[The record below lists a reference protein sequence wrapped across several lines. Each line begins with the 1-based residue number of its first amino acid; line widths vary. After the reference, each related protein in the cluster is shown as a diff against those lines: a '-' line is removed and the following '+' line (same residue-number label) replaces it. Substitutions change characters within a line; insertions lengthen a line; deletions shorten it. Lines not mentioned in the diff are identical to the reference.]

1 MVAGLSRHLFFF
13 NEAFIIVGL
22 FGAPA
27 EGGLNRAD
35 IVAGISVAGLMLP
48 EAVAYSGIAGLPP
61 ERALLAAVVGCLVYA
76 IFGRSRFAVVSP
88 TSSSAAVLAAS
99 LIALQTPAADRF
111 FLVTVLIAA
120 VGLIFLVMSLLQ
132 LGALAALI
140 SRPVLGGF
148 AFGLAITI
156 VLHQLP
162 LMTGVAVPGG
172 NIFDFVYHLLAGA
185 RQWHPVSLAT
195 GVVALAALL
204 VLKRWRAVPGS
215 FLTLGGGIGAS
226 WFLDLPSHGV
236 AVVGAIPL
244 TLSLPQIPASGLTET
259 IRLLPYAFPLVL
271 ILLAESWGT
280 IRSLALRH
288 GDAVQPNRE
297 LGALGA
303 ANLASALVQGMPVG
317 AGFSGGAASEAAGTE
332 SRWAAVVAAVALAL
346 LVLSAG
352 GLVARLPEPVLAAVV
367 IAALMHALNPA
378 PLYRLWRLGQDQYV
392 ALAAT
397 ASVLLLGILD
407 GLLIAVLLSFAIFI
421 RRLAVAHVARLGQL
435 ASSHAFVDIE
445 RHDDAHEIA
454 GIAIWRPSQPLFFGN
469 AEAML
474 GRIASMARA
483 EPVNHAIV
491 ISLEETFEIDTTALD
506 AIVEFDTAITR
517 TGVQVVYAR
526 MHDRVRDLLSAA
538 KADAIVARSR
548 YSVDD
553 AVASISGVTAKP
565 DIAASQR

>member
-1 MVAGLSRHLFFF
+1 MVASRCGRLFFF
-13 NEAFIIVGL
+13 NELFIIISL
-22 FGAPA
+22 FGISA
-27 EGGLNRAD
+27 EEGLSRAD
-35 IVAGISVAGLMLP
+35 IVAGVSVAGLMLP

-61 ERALLAAVVGCLVYA
+61 ERALLAAIVGCIVYA
-76 IFGRSRFAVVSP
+76 VFGRSRFAVVSP

-99 LIALQTPAADRF
+99 LAALQGPLADKL
-111 FLVTVLIAA
+111 FLATVLVATA
-120 VGLIFLVMSLLQ
+120 GLVFLLMSLLQ

-162 LMTGVAVPGG
+162 LITGVAAPGG
-172 NIFDFVYHLLAGA
+172 NIFAFVHGLLADA
-185 RQWHPVSLAT
+185 QHWHMASIAT
-195 GVVALAALL
+195 GATALAALL
-204 VLKRWRAVPGS
+204 VLRRWRAVPGS
-215 FLTLGGGIGAS
+215 FLILGGGIGAS
-226 WFLDLPSHGV
+226 WFFDLPSHGV

-244 TLSLPQIPASGLTET
+244 SLSMPQIPAGGLAET
-259 IRLLPYAFPLVL
+259 IRLLPYAFPIVL

-397 ASVLLLGILD
+397 ASVLFLGILD

-421 RRLAVAHVARLGQL
+421 RRLAVAHVARLGRL
-435 ASSHAFVDIE
+435 GSSHTFVDVE
-445 RHDDAHEIA
+445 RHDDAQEIA

-469 AEAML
+469 AESML
-474 GRIASMARA
+474 GRIAAMARA
-483 EPVNHAIV
+483 EQNIHAIV

-506 AIVEFDTAITR
+506 AIIEFDTAITR
-517 TGVQVVYAR
+517 TGVQVLYAR
-526 MHDRVRDLLSAA
+526 MHDRVRDLLRAA
-538 KADAIVARSR
+538 RADAIVARSR
-548 YSVDD
+548 FSVDD
-553 AVASISGVTAKP
+553 AVLSITGSTAKP
-565 DIAASQR
+565 ASAS